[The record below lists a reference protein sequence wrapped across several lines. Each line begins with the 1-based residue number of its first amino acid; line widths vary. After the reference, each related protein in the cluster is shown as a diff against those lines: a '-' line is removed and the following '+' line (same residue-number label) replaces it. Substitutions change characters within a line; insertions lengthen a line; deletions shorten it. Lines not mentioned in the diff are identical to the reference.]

1 MILFYLKC
9 TKDIYCFVIELLN
22 IPACEYNSLDLWYSW
37 WIIFIIFMKCG
48 DNELCQW
55 FDKILNRTAWAVKPL
70 KYNIDYLSFW
80 HYGRRLK
87 SIWKCSLKTE
97 SSSKLFFLL
106 VRHVCWHG
114 ANSNLFFVYV
124 SRSILTKSFS

>member
-55 FDKILNRTAWAVKPL
+55 FDKILNRTAWSVKPL

-97 SSSKLFFLL
+97 SCFFYLSVMSAGMKLIRTYFLFMWVDL
-106 VRHVCWHG
+106 
-114 ANSNLFFVYV
+114 Y
-124 SRSILTKSFS
+124 